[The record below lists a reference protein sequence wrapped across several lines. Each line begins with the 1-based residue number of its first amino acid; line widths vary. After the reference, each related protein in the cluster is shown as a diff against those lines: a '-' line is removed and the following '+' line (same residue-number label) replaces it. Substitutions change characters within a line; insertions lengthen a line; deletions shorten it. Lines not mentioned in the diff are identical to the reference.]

1 MDSLMIYLSERTSP
15 GQTVELT
22 VLRAG
27 SEEASLEVKL
37 GVQPGNAVRNTST
50 G

>member
-15 GQTVELT
+15 GQTVELA
-22 VLRAG
+22 VLRANG
-27 SEEASLEVKL
+27 EKARLEVNL